1 MVKILVW
8 VLVLHS
14 WDGGMVVYD
23 NLASYDSCD
32 RLLRRSVASGN
43 ERRSQSNTINGS
55 CTQVEK
61 FVPAASAAPVVNV
74 SPAEIKV
81 PAPQVKVIVKEV
93 KK

>member
-23 NLASYDSCD
+23 NLATYDSCD
-32 RLLRRSVASGN
+32 RLLKRSVASGY
-43 ERRSQSNTINGS
+43 ERRSQSGTVNGT
-55 CTQVEK
+55 CTQVEQ
-61 FVPAASAAPVVNV
+61 FVPAQVAPVVNV
-74 SPAEIKV
+74 SPAEVKV
-81 PAPQVKVIVKEV
+81 PAPQVRVIIKE

>member
-23 NLASYDSCD
+23 NLATYDSCD
-32 RLLRRSVASGN
+32 RLLKRSVASGN
-43 ERRSQSNTINGS
+43 ERRNQGGTINGT

-61 FVPAASAAPVVNV
+61 FVPAQVAPVVNV

-81 PAPQVKVIVKEV
+81 QPAPVKVIIKEP